1 MDTKYRS
8 VFCGAA
14 TYSGLLTDEQL
25 EDAVRKAGSS
35 TPGPP
40 LPLDQLEDEEI
51 AQATIELGILNRW
64 QVEQLKA
71 GRTKFTLGPYRV
83 IDSIGR
89 GGMGHVFKAEHSM
102 LGRIEACKVLP
113 KSRTTPEAIVS
124 FQREIRAQAQLDHP
138 NLVRLSY
145 AGQDGATYFFVTE
158 YVPGTDLR
166 QLVRKNGMLTMQ
178 EAATIIAQAAE
189 GLHHAH
195 ENGLVHRDI
204 KPGNLLVTPE
214 GRTKVTDLGLAG
226 FLNDDEVAGDD
237 PRAGKIVGTADYLA
251 PETIRTPAD
260 VRPVSDIYSL
270 GCTLYYAVTG
280 KVPFPGGTTQEKLR
294 RHLDETP
301 FNPARFNSELDDAF
315 LDVLADMMAKA
326 PERRIQSAAEV
337 SQRLKPWTLD
347 VFPNEIADQVDA
359 ISKSRSPAPP
369 PIPVPPSPEAETMPH
384 FLDEPEY
391 AQPVDEPSGQ
401 TSQRTLSISFPSQE
415 TDAVS
420 HAPRYLEIRLR
431 VPYSRISFA
440 GLLVPAMLLAALL
453 ITVVLLIVVTR

>member
-1 MDTKYRS
+1 MDTSYRS

-14 TYSGLLTDEQL
+14 IYSGLLNDEQL
-25 EDAVRKAGSS
+25 EELVRVAGTS

-40 LPLDQLEDEEI
+40 LPLDQLEDEQI
-51 AQATIELGILNRW
+51 ANTAIKLGFLNRW

-113 KSRTTPEAIVS
+113 KSRTSPDAIVS

-145 AGQDGATYFFVTE
+145 AGQDGSTYFFVTE
-158 YVPGTDLR
+158 YVPGADLR

-178 EAATIIAQAAE
+178 EAATIISQAAE
-189 GLHHAH
+189 GLQHAH
-195 ENGLVHRDI
+195 ENGLAHRDI

-226 FLNDDEVAGDD
+226 FLNDDDIVGDD

-251 PETIRTPAD
+251 PETVRKPSD

-280 KVPFPGGTTQEKLR
+280 KVPFPGGTTAEKLR

-301 FNPARFNSELDDAF
+301 FNPSRFNTDLEVAF
-315 LDVLADMMAKA
+315 MDVLADMMEKD
-326 PERRIQSAAEV
+326 PDKRIQTASEV
-337 SQRLKPWTLD
+337 AQRLKPWTLE
-347 VFPNEIADQVDA
+347 VFPNSISEQVEA
-359 ISKSRSPAPP
+359 SAMRRAASPP
-369 PIPVPPSPEAETMPH
+369 PLPIQPSADAETQPH

-391 AQPVDEPSGQ
+391 AEVVDQASEQ
-401 TSQRTLSISFPSQE
+401 TSQRTVSFSFPSQE
-415 TDAVS
+415 TDAISSPKYIEVRFRIPYAPVS
-420 HAPRYLEIRLR
+420 IWA
-431 VPYSRISFA
+431 V
-440 GLLVPAMLLAALL
+440 LVPVMLLTAVG
-453 ITVVLLIVVTR
+453 ITAVLFWTIMHN